1 MNHKGGLDDKYFQR
15 QINSVLFKNATDE
28 KQLKKLLSIKKNEAF
43 TLPQRIS
50 NGLVEMYSTIGV
62 TLFFFVII
70 FSINLEPRS

>member
-1 MNHKGGLDDKYFQR
+1 MFQKL
-15 QINSVLFKNATDE
+15 INSRIFNKALDE
-28 KQLKKLLSIKKNEAF
+28 KQLKKLLFNKSYEAF

-50 NGLVEMYSTIGV
+50 IGMVEMYSTIGV